1 MCMMLVSHMVD
12 IYMEEFE
19 TNKQVPVISIVE
31 KRLNNS
37 SLLSFTNRYGNGITM
52 DISVFFLLIICFC
65 LEHLVVYISIPKL
78 WLKMK
83 REFEIVICPY
93 SSAKC

>member
-19 TNKQVPVISIVE
+19 TNKQVPVFSIVE

-52 DISVFFLLIICFC
+52 VNVCIFLAYNMFLFRTFGSLHIYTKT
-65 LEHLVVYISIPKL
+65 VVKNENGI
-78 WLKMK
+78 
-83 REFEIVICPY
+83 
-93 SSAKC
+93 